1 MIDESGYIIT
11 IFLVQV
17 DDLFILHEMAVIRNL
32 LFNATLCCTGN
43 ASNLVQ
49 WEGMASAAVVSANVK
64 TRQLVLRKMGPA
76 IVPRQGG
83 LGCSVISLAEQG
95 TME

>member
-1 MIDESGYIIT
+1 
-11 IFLVQV
+11 
-17 DDLFILHEMAVIRNL
+17 MALTVVIS
-32 LFNATLCCTGN
+32 
-43 ASNLVQ
+43 AS
-49 WEGMASAAVVSANVK
+49 VK

-83 LGCSVISLAEQG
+83 LGYFVISPAQRD

>member
-1 MIDESGYIIT
+1 
-11 IFLVQV
+11 
-17 DDLFILHEMAVIRNL
+17 
-32 LFNATLCCTGN
+32 
-43 ASNLVQ
+43 
-49 WEGMASAAVVSANVK
+49 MASTVVVSANVK

-83 LGCSVISLAEQG
+83 LGCSVISPAQQV